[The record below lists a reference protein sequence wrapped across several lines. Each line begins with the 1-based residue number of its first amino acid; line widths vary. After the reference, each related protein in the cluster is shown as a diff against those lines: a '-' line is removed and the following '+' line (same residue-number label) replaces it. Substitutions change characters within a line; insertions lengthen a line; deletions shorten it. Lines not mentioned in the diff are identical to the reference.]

1 MDGADRTT
9 HTRHW
14 RRASRSGAGR
24 RRQGRSIAALD
35 LGTNNCRLLIAR
47 PTADGFAV
55 IDGFSRI
62 VRLGQGLE
70 ASGELCETAMQRTV
84 DALAIC
90 AAKIRRH
97 RVVRGRYVATEAA
110 RRAANC
116 AGFLARVI
124 AETGIE
130 LDIISS
136 REEARLTL
144 LGCLPLFDPA
154 APYGLIFDVGGGS
167 AEIVWVGLADRGAP
181 EILGWVSLPVG
192 VVTLTERHG
201 PGEFS
206 AAEYEA
212 VVAEIAAMLAPFDAA
227 HGIRRAIEEGR
238 AQMLGTAGTVTTIAG
253 VSLGLRRYNRAVV
266 DGSWLA
272 FDDIRR
278 ISERLAGSTY
288 AERAAY
294 PSIGAGRADLVVA
307 GCAVLEAICRTW
319 PARRLRVA
327 DRGVRDGILHQLA
340 AELGSRPDR
349 GRA

>member
-154 APYGLIFDVGGGS
+154 
-167 AEIVWVGLADRGAP
+167 
-181 EILGWVSLPVG
+181 
-192 VVTLTERHG
+192 
-201 PGEFS
+201 
-206 AAEYEA
+206 
-212 VVAEIAAMLAPFDAA
+212 
-227 HGIRRAIEEGR
+227 RA
-238 AQMLGTAGTVTTIAG
+238 L
-253 VSLGLRRYNRAVV
+253 
-266 DGSWLA
+266 
-272 FDDIRR
+272 
-278 ISERLAGSTY
+278 
-288 AERAAY
+288 
-294 PSIGAGRADLVVA
+294 RADLRRSAAAVPRSSGSGSPTAVRPKSSA
-307 GCAVLEAICRTW
+307 GCRFRSVW
-319 PARRLRVA
+319 
-327 DRGVRDGILHQLA
+327 
-340 AELGSRPDR
+340 
-349 GRA
+349 